1 MSDTRDKNIEFNAAS
16 PTEFTQEYF
25 QAMSDAQKSMDLSDL
40 PEIIKVIQ
48 QTIDSGSTVYSMG
61 NGGSSAI
68 ADHLVCDFTKGCY
81 TDHSKLKS
89 FSLNSNTPL
98 FTAISNDLSY
108 KESFSKQL
116 EYYLDDNDVILL
128 ISSSGNS
135 ENIISAI
142 DYANQRGIKSIT
154 LTGFDGGDAKVKSSL
169 NIHVSINNY
178 GIIEDI
184 HQSLVHVI
192 AQFVYLNNK

>member
-40 PEIIKVIQ
+40 PKIIKVIQ

-81 TDHSKLKS
+81 TDHSKL
-89 FSLNSNTPL
+89 SLFL
-98 FTAISNDLSY
+98 
-108 KESFSKQL
+108 
-116 EYYLDDNDVILL
+116 
-128 ISSSGNS
+128 
-135 ENIISAI
+135 
-142 DYANQRGIKSIT
+142 
-154 LTGFDGGDAKVKSSL
+154 
-169 NIHVSINNY
+169 
-178 GIIEDI
+178 
-184 HQSLVHVI
+184 
-192 AQFVYLNNK
+192 